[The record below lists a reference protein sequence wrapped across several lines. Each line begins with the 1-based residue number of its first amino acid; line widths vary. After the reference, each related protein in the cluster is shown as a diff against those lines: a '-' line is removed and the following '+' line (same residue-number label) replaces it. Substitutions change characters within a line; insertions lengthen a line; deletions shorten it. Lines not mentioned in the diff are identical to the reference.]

1 VFSVDEACNLSLVL
15 LGFVL
20 SICLNLQQCQNFG
33 HPSSMGECVLAR
45 CNKVEDRYA
54 AACGTIMPGTLS
66 ANDAGTRN
74 SEHTV
79 RICAVNNGRMMVWH
93 SREHSC
99 TFAQLDYTQVTPIG
113 SQPQMTAFRCKEGE

>member
-1 VFSVDEACNLSLVL
+1 ML

-20 SICLNLQQCQNFG
+20 SICLNLLHCQNFG
-33 HPSSMGECVLAR
+33 HPLSKGECVLAR
-45 CNKVEDRYA
+45 YNKVEDRYA
-54 AACGTIMPGTLS
+54 AACGTITPETPS

-93 SREHSC
+93 SGEHSC
-99 TFAQLDYTQVTPIG
+99 TVAQFTLRVGDFHWL
-113 SQPQMTAFRCKEGE
+113 TAAGDSH